1 MTHAVVFAGT
11 IEGRKITEYLCG
23 NQVRVTASVATE
35 YGGELLK
42 VIEGLNIVKGK
53 LDFQGICDLL
63 KEEKPEIVVD
73 ATHLYAC
80 EITANVKRACQ
91 EMDLPYLRILRDTK
105 AAQGA
110 VYVDTVKEGA
120 EFLNRTEGNIFITTG
135 SKELGEYTAVKDY
148 RERCYARVLSLPQVV
163 TMCDHL
169 GFRGSHLMAMQGP
182 FSKEMNIA
190 MLKQVNASYLVT
202 KESGTSGGFEEKCQ
216 AAAECGVTLV
226 VIGKPGEEEGVS
238 LKEGC
243 RYLAEFFGFSPR
255 QEIALVG
262 IGMGNRDLVTK
273 EASRWI
279 EEADLLMGAKRMV
292 EAVDDGNREVC
303 YAYLPKDVK
312 QCVKEHSH
320 CRKIVVLVSGDVGF
334 FSGAK
339 KLLEIFEDA
348 EVLPGISSLSYFCAK
363 LRCSWEDVACAS
375 LHGKKDGVIGLFRE
389 RGRVF
394 VILGKSQDFSEL
406 CRGLTDCGLG
416 EVKVSLGE
424 DLGYPLEKITTG
436 KAHTF
441 LDRVTSPLS
450 VCLLETSQEM
460 VCTCG
465 TPDSDF
471 IRGKVP
477 MTKEEIRS
485 IILSKLR
492 LTKRAVVYDIGAGT
506 GSVSVELA
514 RTACLGQ
521 VYAIEEK
528 PEAVEL
534 ILKNQRAFGCDNLHM
549 IEGRAPEILEELPP
563 PGYVFIGGSGG
574 SLKEIVQK
582 LLEKNSKVRIVV
594 SAVSLE
600 TISEAFGVMRELEGL
615 YARKTEVVAVSVA
628 KSKALG
634 EHHMILG
641 QNPVYLFVSYVSTF

>member
-11 IEGRKITEYLCG
+11 VEGRKITEYLCG

-42 VIEGLNIVKGK
+42 VIEGLNIAKGR
-53 LDFQGICDLL
+53 LDFHGICGLL

-91 EMDLPYLRILRDTK
+91 EAGLPYLRILRDTK
-105 AAQGA
+105 AAEEA
-110 VYVDTVKEGA
+110 VYVNSVKAGA
-120 EFLNRTEGNIFITTG
+120 EYLNRTEGNIFITTG
-135 SKELGEYTAVKDY
+135 SKELGEYTAIKDY

-163 TMCDHL
+163 TMCDDL
-169 GFRGSHLMAMQGP
+169 GFRGSHLIAMQGP
-182 FSKEMNIA
+182 FSKEINIA

-202 KESGTSGGFEEKCQ
+202 KESGISGGFEEKCQ

-226 VIGKPGEEEGVS
+226 VIGKPGEEEGIS
-238 LKEGC
+238 LKEGY

-262 IGMGNRDLVTK
+262 IGMGNRELLTK

-279 EEADLLMGAKRMV
+279 DEADLLIGAKRMV
-292 EAVDDGNREVC
+292 EAVDAGNREVC
-303 YAYLPKDVK
+303 YAYLPEDVK
-312 QCVKEHSH
+312 QCVKEHAH
-320 CRKIVVLVSGDVGF
+320 CRKIAVLLSGDVGF

-339 KLLEIFEDA
+339 KLLEKFHDV

-375 LHGKKDGVIGLFRE
+375 LHGKKDGVIGLLRE

-394 VILGKSQDFSEL
+394 VILGKSEDFSEL
-406 CRGLTDCGLG
+406 CRRLTDCGLG
-416 EVKVSLGE
+416 AVKVSLGE
-424 DLGYPLEKITTG
+424 DLGYPLEKITTEE
-436 KAHTF
+436 AQTF

-465 TPDSDF
+465 MEDSVF

-506 GSVSVELA
+506 GAVSVELA

-521 VYAIEEK
+521 VYALEEK

-534 ILKNQRAFGCDNLHM
+534 ILKNQRAFGCENLHVL
-549 IEGRAPEILEELPP
+549 EGRAPEILEELPSP
-563 PGYVFIGGSGG
+563 SHVFIGGSGG

-582 LLEKNSKVRIVV
+582 VLEKNSEARMVV

-600 TISEAFGVMRELEGL
+600 TISEAFGVMKGLEELYERSTDVL
-615 YARKTEVVAVSVA
+615 SVSVA

-634 EHHMILG
+634 EHHMMQG
-641 QNPVYLFVSYVSTF
+641 QNPVYLFVSYVSTS